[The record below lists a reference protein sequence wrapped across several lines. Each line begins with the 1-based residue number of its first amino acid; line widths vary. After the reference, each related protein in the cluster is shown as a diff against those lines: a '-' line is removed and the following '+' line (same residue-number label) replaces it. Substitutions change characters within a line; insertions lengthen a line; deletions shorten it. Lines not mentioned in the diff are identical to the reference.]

1 MYEHLQHS
9 CHKVYAIN
17 SDIIRNYIRKQGR
30 NTEQLKLS
38 DF

>member
-1 MYEHLQHS
+1 
-9 CHKVYAIN
+9 VNA
-17 SDIIRNYIRKQGR
+17 DIIRNYIRKQGR